1 MNTFKNT
8 HDIMSF
14 IEPMRGLML
23 EIMLDFKIHK
33 PVASLEVRSH
43 NMKHIWIWVAY
54 DTEYQ
59 EEGM

>member
-1 MNTFKNT
+1 
-8 HDIMSF
+8 MSF

-33 PVASLEVRSH
+33 PVDSLEVRSH
-43 NMKHIWIWVAY
+43 NMKHIWIWIAY

>member
-1 MNTFKNT
+1 
-8 HDIMSF
+8 MSF

-23 EIMLDFKIHK
+23 KIMLDFNIHK
-33 PVASLEVRSH
+33 PVASPEVRSH
-43 NMKHIWIWVAY
+43 NMKHIWIWIAY